1 MLDDFAILHTGYSRL
16 LLLPNHRVNS
26 CSLYCFIAHV
36 TEIPREPFEPFA
48 VHRFQWIWYITKS
61 QVKEVRKCVKIFV

>member
-1 MLDDFAILHTGYSRL
+1 MLDDSAVLRTGYLRL
-16 LLLPNHRVNS
+16 LLWPNHRLIRARCTV
-26 CSLYCFIAHV
+26 YCPCE
-36 TEIPREPFEPFA
+36 EIPREPFEPFA